1 MKYRI
6 CEYCGDH
13 LDFGEQCDCRKGVK
27 PIQFEKMLE
36 ENHKRLE
43 EEKFFSQNATSNEL
57 LVKKSETLEKDNVT
71 ENYLNS
77 EKVREYLN
85 KINETTFKAKLENF
99 G

>member
-36 ENHKRLE
+36 EKPVLIRSGVKSRNKPSHGINISQTLIGCGTPDRSRKG
-43 EEKFFSQNATSNEL
+43 EKW
-57 LVKKSETLEKDNVT
+57 
-71 ENYLNS
+71 
-77 EKVREYLN
+77 
-85 KINETTFKAKLENF
+85 